1 MALSGISIDL
11 CDQAAILPG
20 VRTLEYAPLD
30 VVDAAAWETVRSTAY
45 NQQAAV
51 TFTGSGAW
59 LTMPVLIDS
68 GSWTE
73 DLADSPQGDYY
84 NISISATLPADSPA
98 VRAEINGMKQRR
110 YLLRITDR
118 NGAKHIVGTPD
129 MPLRFDSKYQS
140 GNQPGDSRGYRITF
154 QGAALH
160 ASPGYTP
167 IF

>member
-20 VRTLEYAPLD
+20 VRTIEYAPLD
-30 VVDAAAWETVRSTAY
+30 VVDASAWEPAINSAY
-45 NQQAAV
+45 NQQIGV

-59 LTMPVLIDS
+59 LTMPVLVDS
-68 GSWTE
+68 GSWSE
-73 DLADSPQGDYY
+73 DLTTSPQGDYY
-84 NISISATLPADSPA
+84 TVNISATLPADSPA
-98 VRAEINGMKQRR
+98 VRAEINAMKQRR

-118 NGAKHIVGTPD
+118 NGTKLIVGTPD
-129 MPLRFDSKYQS
+129 MPLRFDSKFQS
-140 GNQPGDSRGYRITF
+140 GNQPGDTRGYRITF
-154 QGAALH
+154 QGAALQ